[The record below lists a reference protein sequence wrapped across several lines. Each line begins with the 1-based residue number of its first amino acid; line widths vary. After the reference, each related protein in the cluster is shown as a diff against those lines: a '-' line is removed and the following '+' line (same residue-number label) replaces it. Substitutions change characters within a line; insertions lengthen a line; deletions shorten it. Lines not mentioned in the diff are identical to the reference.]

1 MFSRSLVRT
10 GLLVCKLDSVVGTK
24 CILPALNAGDRRQGA
39 SSSAG
44 VINGSKVKTIEDGN
58 KLKTM
63 EDLDGP
69 SFITSLYWL
78 FGKGYFQTTHQM
90 QIEHSKIY
98 GPLWRSKYGPLVI
111 VNVAS
116 ADLIEQVL
124 RQEGRHPIR
133 TDMPH
138 WRGYRE
144 LRNHAYGPLTEM
156 GAKWQRIRSILNPR
170 MLKPKHVSS
179 YTNAINEVVRDFVQ
193 KVDWLR
199 KTTGDGVMVNDLAGE
214 LYKFAFEGISSVLF
228 ETRLGCLNEKV
239 PEETERFIFSVG
251 EMFRLS
257 PIIVLFPRSLWP
269 YLPFWKH
276 FVAVWDHLFT
286 VAEDLVQKK
295 MEEIQERVKKGE
307 PVAGEYL
314 THLLVSE
321 QMSVHEVLG
330 SITELL
336 LAGVDTTSNT
346 ISWAL
351 YHMASEP
358 EIQER
363 LYQEVESVCPGDK
376 VPTSDDI
383 ARMPLLKAI
392 IRETLRLYP
401 VVPGNAR
408 ITVENEIVVG
418 GHRFPKQT
426 LFHLCHY
433 AVSYDEKIFPDPHA
447 FLPERWLRGAD
458 KQLNQHPFGSVPFG
472 FGIRA
477 CLGRRVAELEMYL
490 VLSQLIKHYEVR
502 PDPTGQIVKP
512 ITRTLLVPATPMNLQ
527 FLNRGAAEDE
537 PRETT
542 HEAI

>member
-10 GLLVCKLDSVVGTK
+10 VLHVCKQDNIAGTK
-24 CILPALNAGDRRQGA
+24 RVLPALLSAGDRRHGA
-39 SSSAG
+39 SSSTA
-44 VINGSKVKTIEDGN
+44 VINGN

-69 SFITSLYWL
+69 SFLTSLYWL

-116 ADLIEQVL
+116 AELIEQML

-156 GAKWQRIRSILNPR
+156 GAEWQRIRSILNPR

-179 YTNAINEVVRDFVQ
+179 YTNAINEVVADFIK

-199 KTTGDGVMVNDLAGE
+199 KTTGNGVMVKDMAGE

-228 ETRLGCLNEKV
+228 ETRLGCMNETV
-239 PEETERFIFSVG
+239 PEETEKFIFSVG

-257 PIIVLFPRSLWP
+257 PIIVLFPKSAWP

-295 MEEIQERVKKGE
+295 MLEIQERVRMGE
-307 PVAGEYL
+307 PVSGEYL

-351 YHMASEP
+351 YHLAREP
-358 EIQER
+358 GIQEQ
-363 LYQEVESVCPGDK
+363 LYQEVESVCPGDT
-376 VPTSDDI
+376 VPCSDDI
-383 ARMPLLKAI
+383 AKMPLLKAI

-408 ITVENEIVVG
+408 ITAENEIVVG
-418 GHRFPKQT
+418 GYLFPKKT

-433 AVSYDEKIFPDPHA
+433 AVSYDEKVFPNPHA
-447 FLPERWLRGAD
+447 FLPQRWLRGSD

-490 VLSQLIKHYEVR
+490 VLSQLVKHYEVR
-502 PDPTGQIVKP
+502 PDPEGTTVKP

-527 FLNRGAAEDE
+527 FLDRRAAGEE
-537 PRETT
+537 PREA
-542 HEAI
+542 EAVAM